1 MAEVVAYLLVL
12 TKVMGNWWLVLAT
25 ALIAIALPAVGR
37 LVQPEAFLD
46 PVKPPPIREKPAGA
60 APVAAEPSSKG
71 WSMPVLEVSEVCVAF
86 GGAQVLTEVSLTV
99 AEGGVTGLIG
109 PNGAGKTTLFNVV
122 SGLLAPKSGR
132 VTIDGHDVT
141 KAGPARRARRG
152 LARTYQRLELF
163 TSLTVRDNIQVA
175 GEIRNTWSR
184 RGRINVGA
192 ETDRIIELV
201 GLGDV
206 ADREVSEL
214 PTGRAR
220 VVEVARALMTQ
231 PKVLLLDEPA
241 SGQTEQET
249 EAFGRLLR
257 QLVDERD
264 LAICLVEHDVGL
276 VMGTCEHIHVLD
288 YGQIIASGTPDQVKD
303 DPSWSTPT
311 SVHRERRP
319 RPRPAPR
326 SRRSSSCATSGPAT
340 ARLRSSTASASRWRP
355 DR

>member
-1 MAEVVAYLLVL
+1 M
-12 TKVMGNWWLVLAT
+12 
-25 ALIAIALPAVGR
+25 PA
-37 LVQPEAFLD
+37 
-46 PVKPPPIREKPAGA
+46 
-60 APVAAEPSSKG
+60 
-71 WSMPVLEVSEVCVAF
+71 LEVSEVCVAF
-86 GGAQVLTEVSLTV
+86 GGAQVLSDVSLSV
-99 AEGGVTGLIG
+99 AERGVTGLIG

-141 KAGPARRARRG
+141 KSGPARRARRG

-175 GEIRNTWSR
+175 GEIRNTWGR
-184 RGRINVGA
+184 RGRIDVSA
-192 ETDRIIELV
+192 ETDHVIELV

-257 QLVDERD
+257 QLVEERD

-276 VMGTCEHIHVLD
+276 VMGTCEYIHVLD
-288 YGQIIASGTPDQVKD
+288 YGQVIASGPPDQVKD
-303 DPSWSTPT
+303 DPVVVSAYLG
-311 SVHRERRP
+311 
-319 RPRPAPR
+319 AP
-326 SRRSSSCATSGPAT
+326 
-340 ARLRSSTASASRWRP
+340 
-355 DR
+355 